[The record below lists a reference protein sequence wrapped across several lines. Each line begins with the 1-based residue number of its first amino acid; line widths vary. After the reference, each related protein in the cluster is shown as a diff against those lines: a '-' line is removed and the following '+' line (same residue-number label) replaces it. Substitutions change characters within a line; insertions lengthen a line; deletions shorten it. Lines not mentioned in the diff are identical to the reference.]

1 MALVQGQSSSHRR
14 SSSSTSQAA
23 LLRARRDLCNA
34 KLTFQAEL
42 PDTSTVHVRG
52 KGPGGL
58 DRIGFRLE
66 QSSQQQMG
74 LGVSSISDMFLA
86 RNTPIVE
93 YNIQQERNRRSLY
106 KISPG
111 DRIRAINSCGASEAM
126 MHVLQRA
133 SDEEMKLKLDMEREL
148 EDVLQMPSFQ
158 GEQEKCP
165 NLPPLCRWSQR
176 RASVTSAC
184 SDPVAT
190 DLFSEDEFGKPMDR
204 RLSQAS
210 TRASS
215 RASSCVSRCRP

>member
-111 DRIRAINSCGASEAM
+111 DRIRAINSCG
-126 MHVLQRA
+126 
-133 SDEEMKLKLDMEREL
+133 EMKLKLDMEREL